1 MVEKIAI
8 LGSTGSIGKNLI
20 RIIKNDKKKFKVVLL
35 SANKDYANLFKQAKL
50 YNVKNL
56 IITNL
61 DSFKRL
67 KAKTAN
73 SKINVFNNFEN
84 LDKIF
89 KNKIDYIMSSI
100 SGLDGLKPTIKIIKY
115 TKKIA
120 IANKE
125 SIICGWNLIEK
136 ELLKN
141 NTKFIPVDSEHFS
154 IWYGLKNNNNPVEKI
169 YLTASGGP
177 FRNLPISKFKSI
189 KMKDALNHP
198 NWTMGE
204 KITIDS
210 ATMMNK
216 VFEIIEAKN
225 IFNLKYDQLSILIQ
239 PDSYIH
245 AIIKFKNGLI
255 KLIAHHTD
263 MKIPI
268 MNTLYNKN
276 NFINLSKSNINI
288 SKLNNLKLSK
298 VNLKRFP
305 LVKLINKLPKKNSLY
320 ETVLVSANDEFVGQF
335 LEKKIKFTD
344 INYKMNKILNMRE
357 FIKYKNKFANKTD
370 DILKLSNYV
379 RFKIISKSI

>member
-1 MVEKIAI
+1 MKKKIAI

-20 RIIKNDKKKFKVVLL
+20 RIVKNDKKKFKIVLL
-35 SANKDYANLFKQAKL
+35 SANRDYSNLLKQAKI
-50 YNVKNL
+50 YNVRNL
-56 IITNL
+56 IITNPE
-61 DSFKRL
+61 SYKKL
-67 KAKTAN
+67 KVKTVN
-73 SKINVFNNFEN
+73 SKIKVFNNFKN

-89 KNKIDYIMSSI
+89 KSKIDYIMSSI
-100 SGLDGLKPTIKIIKY
+100 SGLEGLEPTIKTIKY

-125 SIICGWNLIEK
+125 SIICGWDLIKK

-154 IWYGLKNNNNPVEKI
+154 IWYGLKNNNNPIEKI

-177 FRNLPISKFKSI
+177 FLNLPISKFKSI
-189 KMKDALNHP
+189 KTKDALNHP
-198 NWTMGE
+198 NWAMGE

-225 IFNLKYDQLSILIQ
+225 IFNLNYEQLSILIQ

-276 NFINLSKSNINI
+276 NFINLSTSKLNI

-298 VNLKRFP
+298 LNLKKFP
-305 LVKLINKLPKKNSLY
+305 LAKLIDKLPKKNSLF
-320 ETVLVSANDEFVGQF
+320 ETVLVSANDEFVNQF
-335 LEKKIKFTD
+335 LENKIKFID
-344 INYKMNKILNMRE
+344 INYKMKKILNMRE
-357 FIKYKNKFANKTD
+357 FIKYKNRFANKTD
-370 DILKLSNYV
+370 DILELSNYV
-379 RFKIISKSI
+379 RSKIISKSI